1 MTTTRNEI
9 IETLKSN
16 LKLVVFKLNQLKSDY
31 VQVSNENKELLEK
44 LKLKESEFSALELK
58 YNTLKVAHSLNSSQ
72 GDVEEAKNKLN
83 TLVREVDKC
92 IALLNR

>member
-1 MTTTRNEI
+1 MTTTRNEM

-31 VQVSNENKELLEK
+31 VQVSSENKELLEK
-44 LKLKESEFSALELK
+44 LKLKESEFLALELK

-72 GDVEEAKNKLN
+72 GDSEDAKNKLN